1 MYQKPKTGKMYS
13 GSRYTKMCSKIP
25 TWGEGGKKLIVLDK
39 ALKQVSSFQG
49 GNPPVPTGAATCS
62 SNEFYCKADDLCIN
76 NHWKCD
82 GERDCT
88 DGADE
93 DPNNCT
99 AATPQ
104 PTPPAGSS
112 HPGDCDFD
120 KDMCLWKSA
129 TFADLT
135 WTRNSG
141 QTPSYQTGPDGD
153 HTSGLGNEV
162 NMVCKQC
169 QNVTGT

>member
-1 MYQKPKTGKMYS
+1 M
-13 GSRYTKMCSKIP
+13 
-25 TWGEGGKKLIVLDK
+25 
-39 ALKQVSSFQG
+39 
-49 GNPPVPTGAATCS
+49 N
-62 SNEFYCKADDLCIN
+62 
-76 NHWKCD
+76 WKCD

-93 DPNNCT
+93 DPLKCP
-99 AATPQ
+99 APTPQ
-104 PTPPAGSS
+104 PTPPVGSS

-141 QTPSYQTGPDGD
+141 QTPSYSTGPDGD

-162 NMVCKQC
+162 DITSSAKLT
-169 QNVTGT
+169 VTGT